1 MREFVCLAALFALTA
16 GAAFAGPADPKT
28 IEVNGYAEMQ
38 VKPDRATVDIGVI
51 TSDKITANA
60 LQANNVEMQRV
71 VAAIK
76 ALGIPDEAMR
86 TSKFSINGIHPPVK
100 GEYGGEDFS
109 ITLGYEV
116 ANKISVTVSDF
127 GKIPAIIDAAVKA
140 GANSSNS
147 VSFDVK
153 DRKAY
158 DDKMLAA
165 AVADARHDATV
176 MASAENSQDWTDDFD
191 ERCFGVR
198 ACVCEPACTSIRRG
212 DITGWDANS
221 SRGDFDKRPSHSDLR
236 RRIAAQARKTS
247 LESHGSK

>member
-1 MREFVCLAALFALTA
+1 
-16 GAAFAGPADPKT
+16 
-28 IEVNGYAEMQ
+28 MQ

-176 MASAENSQDWTDDFD
+176 MASAENSKIGRMISMSDVLGYEPVYANRRAPAYAAVISQDGTPILPG
-191 ERCFGVR
+191 EI
-198 ACVCEPACTSIRRG
+198 SI
-212 DITGWDANS
+212 S
-221 SRGDFDKRPSHSDLR
+221 
-236 RRIAAQARKTS
+236 AQVIVTYAV
-247 LESHGSK
+247 E